1 MALGEKE
8 KKQLLGLAA
17 FAAVVAV
24 VAFWMYWRAP
34 RVAEAGEM
42 RVRVDSLQARVDS
55 AKRDLASGTVE
66 QLRQRVREYEA
77 SLRVMRQ
84 LVPTGAEVPSLIDDV
99 NARAKRRGV
108 DIGDFAPQAVEPG
121 TPFETHRYQFAV
133 LGHYDEIGEFLSDVA
148 SLSRIMVP
156 YEITVNRANETVAQ
170 TFQDTSGAL
179 LQVNFKLRTFV
190 KPGAAAAPADSV
202 PGGGN

>member
-8 KKQLLGLAA
+8 KKQLLGLAV
-17 FAAVVAV
+17 FAAGVAI

-34 RVAEAGEM
+34 RVARAQEM
-42 RVRVDSLQARVDS
+42 RLRIDSLQARVDS

-66 QLRQRVREYEA
+66 QLRERVREYEA
-77 SLRVMRQ
+77 SLRVMRR

-99 NARAKRRGV
+99 NARAKRRRV
-108 DIGDFAPQAVEPG
+108 HVGDFSPQAVEPG

-156 YEITVNRANETVAQ
+156 YDVTLNRANETVAQ
-170 TFQDTSGAL
+170 TFQDTTGAL
-179 LQVNFKLRTFV
+179 LRVDFKLRTFV
-190 KPGAAAAPADSV
+190 KPASAAPADSV
-202 PGGGN
+202 PGGGS